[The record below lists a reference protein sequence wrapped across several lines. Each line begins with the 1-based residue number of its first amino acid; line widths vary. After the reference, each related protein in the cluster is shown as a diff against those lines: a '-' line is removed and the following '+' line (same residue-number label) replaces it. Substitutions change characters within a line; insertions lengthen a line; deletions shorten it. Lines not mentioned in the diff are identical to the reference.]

1 MYFFASGEGEFY
13 SLTQWTVQ
21 YTYLSLFCFLLVPRF
36 EIGNHCLLIKV
47 RCQLKGVCHELFY
60 LFIFMIRTH
69 LVSWL
74 NKITYF
80 RIRFRFCRDIWIF
93 KKLPGVND
101 TSEYESRNLIVSG
114 WSERDSQVKI
124 FLCENTA
131 IMRKNWIII
140 SMNCLCFWCHSHR
153 GVRIFEL
160 YDQI

>member
-1 MYFFASGEGEFY
+1 MTVCC
-13 SLTQWTVQ
+13 TQWTVQ

-60 LFIFMIRTH
+60 LYIFMIRTH

-101 TSEYESRNLIVSG
+101 TSEYESKNLIVSG

-131 IMRKNWIII
+131 IMRKKLNYNKHEMFMFLVSFPPRSQNFRTLWSNIAT
-140 SMNCLCFWCHSHR
+140 NLKPN
-153 GVRIFEL
+153 
-160 YDQI
+160 